1 MGSHGLSLFK
11 SPTIAPTTT
20 PTVSPSNIPTVSPTQ
35 NPPSSPTV
43 SAAASPTMTPRSSR
57 VTSPS
62 ASPSTP
68 YSHDASRSFSLS
80 HSQKTVQCTTR
91 PNKFMHSTDS
101 LGVRKLVSTLLYSF
115 KTNVV
120 SFNLVPHFLHS
131 E

>member
-1 MGSHGLSLFK
+1 MGK

-20 PTVSPSNIPTVSPTQ
+20 PTVSPSNIPTV
-35 NPPSSPTV
+35 
-43 SAAASPTMTPRSSR
+43 TPRSSL

-62 ASPSTP
+62 ASPANP
-68 YSHDASRSFSLS
+68 YSHDTSRSFSLS
-80 HSQKTVQCTTR
+80 HSRKTVQCTTR

-120 SFNLVPHFLHS
+120 SFNLVPHFLNS